1 MKKKPK
7 NGLFVAI
14 VGSGPAGMAAASAL
28 NDAGFS
34 VKVFDELKEF
44 GGMLAYGLPEFRL
57 PLKRIKE
64 SIESAKNMGIIF
76 EQKRITSVK
85 ELLKK
90 NGGGFDFVVLALGA
104 GMGMRTGAEGE
115 DNAKVI
121 DALEFLLNDKL
132 EGKVMLKKGEE
143 VAVVGG
149 GNSAIDAARVALRQ
163 GAKVTVIYRRTEHEM
178 PAFGNELA
186 GAKKDGVKFEF
197 LKSPVNYFDSE
208 NKEKIIVNCAEMMLA
223 GEDDSGRARPVET
236 GRKIAFAFDKVL
248 LAIGQKQDFSWIEKE
263 GILVEGKTIMGNSQ
277 YATTLKGVY
286 ACGDAITGAKTIAEA
301 TRTGLGA
308 AREIISTLKYFHS

>member
-1 MKKKPK
+1 MGEHPR
-7 NGLFVAI
+7 NGLFVAVI
-14 VGSGPAGMAAASAL
+14 GSGPAGMAAASAL

-64 SIESAKNMGIIF
+64 SISAAQNMGVLF
-76 EQKRITSVK
+76 EQKKITSVK
-85 ELLKK
+85 ELLKM

-104 GMGMRTGAEGE
+104 GIGLKLGVVGE
-115 DNAKVI
+115 ENEKVI
-121 DALEFLLNDKL
+121 DALKFLLNDKL
-132 EGKVMLKKGEE
+132 EGKPLLKKGEE

-149 GNSAIDAARVALRQ
+149 GNSAIDAARVALKQ
-163 GAKVTVIYRRTEHEM
+163 GAKVTVLYRRTEKEM

-186 GAKKDGVKFEF
+186 LAKKEGANFEF
-197 LKSPVNYFDSE
+197 LRNPIKYFDE
-208 NKEKIIVNCAEMMLA
+208 GNGAKIKVECTEMMLA
-223 GEDDSGRARPVET
+223 GEDESGRARPIET
-236 GRKIAFAFDKVL
+236 GKKISFVFDKVL
-248 LAIGQKQDFSWIEKE
+248 LAVGQSPDFLWLEKE
-263 GILVEGKTIMGNSQ
+263 GILVKGKTIMVNLQ

-286 ACGDAITGAKTIAEA
+286 ACGDCITGAKTIAEA

-308 AREIISTLKYFHS
+308 AREIIDALKQKNA